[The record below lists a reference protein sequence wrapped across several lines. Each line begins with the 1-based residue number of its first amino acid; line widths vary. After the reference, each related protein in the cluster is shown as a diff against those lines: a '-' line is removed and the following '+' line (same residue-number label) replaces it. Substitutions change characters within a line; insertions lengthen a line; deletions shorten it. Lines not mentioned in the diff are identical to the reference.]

1 MFISSELLLYWA
13 PTCSLTSPLTLLCKA
28 EFIVDN
34 GDDDGAGLKP
44 TLPRWRS
51 LDEVS
56 GVAGVGVP
64 LVLTGICGGDDNEL
78 LTAGLLTDVKVV
90 KEGLLGLD
98 TLTVVEMALE
108 LSVELAPLDSETF
121 D

>member
-1 MFISSELLLYWA
+1 MNCYYTGLLLAALHLLLLY
-13 PTCSLTSPLTLLCKA
+13 PCKA

-78 LTAGLLTDVKVV
+78 LTAGL
-90 KEGLLGLD
+90 
-98 TLTVVEMALE
+98 
-108 LSVELAPLDSETF
+108 
-121 D
+121 